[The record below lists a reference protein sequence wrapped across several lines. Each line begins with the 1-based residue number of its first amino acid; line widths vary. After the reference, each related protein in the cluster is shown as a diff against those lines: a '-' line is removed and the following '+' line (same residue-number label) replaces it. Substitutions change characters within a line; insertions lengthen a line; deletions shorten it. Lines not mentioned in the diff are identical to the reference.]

1 MPSIYSEWG
10 GGRGWPGP
18 LWRHVGS
25 VKESGPLPRTSTAGV
40 GWASS
45 AGKGATGPGN
55 GRGEPN
61 EGLKGA
67 PLGRS
72 ARRTRERRGSASSRC
87 PEGTRAPTSGQG
99 LGREESRGVWGPPQ
113 PPPTTSSP
121 EGAPPAI
128 TRPGGAWDA
137 AAGGS
142 LAPPG
147 TGTGRREL
155 GFRPRRAESWGD
167 PALTPG
173 PETFRSRRQSV
184 SCELWCGG
192 PTGFAF
198 RCLNCPS
205 GRRELG
211 RQGDSES
218 GDQGRAA
225 PLGEPHSSASMGG
238 TFTFDY

>member
-1 MPSIYSEWG
+1 MSGLPSELVGCRTPWLGFALLVRRAPFTRNGG

-18 LWRHVGS
+18 LWRVGGS
-25 VKESGPLPRTSTAGV
+25 VEESDPLPGKSTAGV

-55 GRGEPN
+55 GRAEPN
-61 EGLKGA
+61 EGRKGA

-72 ARRTRERRGSASSRC
+72 ARRTKERRGSGPSRY
-87 PEGTRAPTSGQG
+87 PEGTRPTTRVQG
-99 LGREESRGVWGPPQ
+99 LVREESRGVWEPPQ
-113 PPPTTSSP
+113 PPPPTSSP

-147 TGTGRREL
+147 TGTGWREL

-167 PALTPG
+167 PKTP
-173 PETFRSRRQSV
+173 RSR
-184 SCELWCGG
+184 
-192 PTGFAF
+192 A
-198 RCLNCPS
+198 
-205 GRRELG
+205 
-211 RQGDSES
+211 
-218 GDQGRAA
+218 
-225 PLGEPHSSASMGG
+225 
-238 TFTFDY
+238 